1 MRKSIGLAI
10 PASIITA
17 YYVVSIVGALWVIN
31 TYPAIGDFLPVGGI
45 EFLDDRD
52 SDTFEPVYTPE
63 PRTSGFNTHAGA
75 IRLAV
80 AMIGTAVLM
89 VPISWVYFITY
100 GRKDID
106 QSFVQTVVVLPIVVA
121 GIATIVQNSLAL
133 AFSLAGI
140 VAAVRFRFTLDQ
152 PAHALYIFA
161 SIGIGLGAGIGALGI
176 STVISIAFVYA
187 TLVLWKL
194 EYGANFTGGFLSFL
208 AGRDSDQDDY

>member
-1 MRKSIGLAI
+1 MRKSIGIAV
-10 PASIITA
+10 PASIITI
-17 YYVVSIVGALWVIN
+17 YYLASVVSTVWVLNQFPVIRE
-31 TYPAIGDFLPVGGI
+31 FFPVGGI
-45 EFLDDRD
+45 EFLGDRG
-52 SDTFEPVYTPE
+52 SDTFEAVYTGE
-63 PRTSGFNTHAGA
+63 SEGFFTHVGA
-75 IRLAV
+75 LRLAV
-80 AMIGTAVLM
+80 AMVGTAVLM

-106 QSFVQTVVVLPIVVA
+106 QSFVQTVVMLPIVVA

-161 SIGIGLGAGIGALGI
+161 AIGIGLGAGIGALGVA
-176 STVISIAFVYA
+176 TVISIAFVYA

-194 EYGANFTGGFLSFL
+194 EYGSNLRGRFLSFL
-208 AGRDSDQDDY
+208 TGRDTDQDNF

>member
-10 PASIITA
+10 PASIISA
-17 YYVVSIVGALWVIN
+17 YYLVVIAGALWAIE
-31 TYPAIGDFLPVGGI
+31 TYPVVKEFSPIGGI
-45 EFLDDRD
+45 EFLDDQNPD
-52 SDTFEPVYTPE
+52 QFEPVITEEDRAVYNHLGP
-63 PRTSGFNTHAGA
+63 

-80 AMIGTAVLM
+80 AMVGTAILM

-106 QSFVQTVVVLPIVVA
+106 ASFVQTVVVLPIVVA

-161 SIGIGLGAGIGALGI
+161 AIGVGLGAGIGAIGI
-176 STVISIAFVYA
+176 SAVISIAFVYA
-187 TLVLWKL
+187 TLIIWRL
-194 EYGANFTGGFLSFL
+194 EYGTNLKGGFLSFL
-208 AGRDSDQDDY
+208 AGRDTDQDDY